1 MGSSYTDNIGIEKP
15 DTGDQSGTWGE
26 TTNLNFD
33 IIDRAISGVGS
44 IVLTGTS
51 KTLTTTN
58 GALSEGGN
66 RVLIFTGT
74 PGGTCTITIDP
85 ADQDKFY
92 VVFNNTNE
100 SITITQ
106 GSGGNVTILTGD
118 TKIIYADGAGS
129 TAKVSEVGATMP
141 VGGASVA
148 ELGHLSGVTSAI
160 QTQLNT
166 LTTNVAQFIPA
177 GTRMLFQQTS
187 APTGFT
193 KETSNF
199 DNHALR
205 VVTGNTGSSSG
216 GESFTDLFTGVIAGT
231 VTSTISGSTA
241 SHAITTSQMPSHRHF
256 VFRSEVGNLDSG
268 GAGNITSSTTAAYG
282 NASFGSGDEKY
293 SIVKSANNTANV
305 GRSSPTGSGSGHS
318 HGVGSLAV
326 ASTFASTKSLAVN
339 YVDVIIGIKS

>member
-44 IVLTGTS
+44 IALTGTS

-100 SITITQ
+100 SITLTQ

-118 TKIIYADGAGS
+118 TKIVYADGAGS

-166 LTTNVAQFIPA
+166 LTTNVSQFIPA

-216 GESFTDLFTGVIAGT
+216 GESFTDLFTGVGT
-231 VTSTISGSTA
+231 GTISSSISGNTGSHSLTV
-241 SHAITTSQMPSHRHF
+241 SQLPAHRHF
-256 VFRSEVGNLDSG
+256 AFHNSDAFNGTSSSLN
-268 GAGNITSSTTAAYG
+268 SSTTAAR
-282 NASFGSGDEKY
+282 GSGFGGGSFDEKY
-293 SIVKSANNTANV
+293 AIGRTSSNANV
-305 GRSSPTGSGSGHS
+305 GRTSETGSGSGHS
-318 HGVGSLAV
+318 HSAGSLAV
-326 ASTFASTKSLAVN
+326 TSTFTGTKSLALN

>member
-44 IVLTGTS
+44 IALTGTS

-66 RVLIFTGT
+66 RVLVFTGT

-100 SITITQ
+100 SITLTQ
-106 GSGGNVTILTGD
+106 GSGGNVTILTGN

-141 VGGASVA
+141 VGGESVA

-166 LTTNVAQFIPA
+166 LTTNVAAFLPT

-216 GESFTDLFTGVIAGT
+216 GESFTNLFTGVGTGTISNSISGNTGT
-231 VTSTISGSTA
+231 VNLS
-241 SHAITTSQMPSHRHF
+241 ITQIPSHFHHMYTTGS
-256 VFRSEVGNLDSG
+256 VNAGVSSNVGSSHVISRQASG
-268 GAGNITSSTTAAYG
+268 G
-282 NASFGSGDEKY
+282 GSIDEKY
-293 SIVKSANNTANV
+293 SMRAGGGTPTAGRTASVGNGGAHHHDSGTLNV
-305 GRSSPTGSGSGHS
+305 Q
-318 HGVGSLAV
+318 
-326 ASTFASTKSLAVN
+326 STFTGTKSFALN